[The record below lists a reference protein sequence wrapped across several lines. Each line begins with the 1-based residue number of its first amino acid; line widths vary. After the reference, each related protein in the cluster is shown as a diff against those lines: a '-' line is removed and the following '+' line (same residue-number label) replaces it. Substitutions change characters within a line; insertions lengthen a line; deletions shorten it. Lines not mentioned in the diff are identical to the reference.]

1 MTLST
6 LALNAG
12 VLIGPVSVIF
22 VALQESRSQ
31 VLTAL
36 PSPLIPTPVR
46 IKPLAE
52 LLSGYQPAI
61 IQLLISGFSYGFPLH
76 YQGDPSFLEAKNLL
90 SALQHPRVV
99 DMKLGKE

>member
-12 VLIGPVSVIF
+12 VLISTVSLSGF
-22 VALQESRSQ
+22 VALQENRSQ

-36 PSPLIPTPVR
+36 PSPPLPTQVR
-46 IKPLAE
+46 IKLLAE

-90 SALQHPRVV
+90 LALQHPQVV
-99 DMKLGKE
+99 WLPTG